1 MLYGYGEIMTL
12 LQSLA
17 ALLLGFI
24 VQEAPNVR
32 EGTKDYADF
41 KEDIGSMVEMHQRV
55 ATGNLVDK
63 EFDVLLL
70 SAVNYRESRM
80 RLPAPQG
87 DCRWGHKY
95 DHLPSGSWPAGY
107 KPKLARVCNAVGP
120 MQLNRGAGYQSQDW
134 PEAKSALP
142 DARQWKPSDLVDI
155 ENNVRLAYVVLQHWK
170 NTCRDADGTEA
181 PMGVWLTAYRR
192 GSCPTIGKSKRFYVD
207 EEAKLRCKIANT
219 LATELRNDD
228 GVVYSGT
235 VEVPC
240 TYKDEVAPRE

>member
-1 MLYGYGEIMTL
+1 MTL
-12 LQSLA
+12 LQSIS

-24 VQEAPNVR
+24 VREAPNVR

-41 KEDIGSMVEMHQRV
+41 KEDISAMVELHQQV
-55 ATGNLVDK
+55 STGALVDQQ
-63 EFDVLLL
+63 FDVLLL

-80 RLPAPQG
+80 RLPAPEG
-87 DCRWGHKY
+87 DCRWGHKL

-107 KPKLARVCNAVGP
+107 KPKISRVCNAVGP

-134 PEAKSALP
+134 SEVKAMLP
-142 DARQWKPSDLVDI
+142 AARNWKPSELAAA

-192 GSCPTIGKSKRFYVD
+192 GSCPTVGKSKRLYVD
-207 EEAKLRCKIANT
+207 EEAKTRCKLANSM
-219 LATELRNDD
+219 AAELQNDD
-228 GVVYSGT
+228 GVAYAGT
-235 VEVPC
+235 IAVPC
-240 TYKDEVAPRE
+240 TYKDEVVPRE